1 MPHSNGSLGMPSIAS
16 EGIHVM
22 DVTDDSMR
30 MALPRFARPGG
41 GSTTN
46 LTRNGGG
53 VTHGADRRSE
63 DAVRPQARGGA
74 HDGGDRPD
82 AARRARGEGERGRA
96 QAAAL
101 APRRGDAGADPQPAA
116 GVLRAWP
123 RGEDA
128 AVPGDRGAA
137 VRGAADA
144 RADHVRA
151 A

>member
-53 VTHGADRRSE
+53 VTHGA
-63 DAVRPQARGGA
+63 
-74 HDGGDRPD
+74 
-82 AARRARGEGERGRA
+82 ARRARGEGERGRA

-137 VRGAADA
+137 V
-144 RADHVRA
+144 
-151 A
+151 